1 MSAGVHQAAPVTI
14 STKVNAQAMVAYREQ
29 LKADSADG
37 ANSTSLLVPSFSD
50 LLIHWVARALR
61 ELPELIACWYQV
73 GIHFYEGIRVAMAV
87 DTPDGLLAPVVR
99 NADRLGL
106 L

>member
-1 MSAGVHQAAPVTI
+1 
-14 STKVNAQAMVAYREQ
+14 
-29 LKADSADG
+29 
-37 ANSTSLLVPSFSD
+37 
-50 LLIHWVARALR
+50 VARALR